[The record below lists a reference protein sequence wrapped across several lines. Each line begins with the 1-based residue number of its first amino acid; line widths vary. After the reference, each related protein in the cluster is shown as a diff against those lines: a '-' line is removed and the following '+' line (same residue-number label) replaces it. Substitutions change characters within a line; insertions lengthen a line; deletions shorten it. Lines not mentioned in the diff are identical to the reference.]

1 MKLTDNFWLDEFYC
15 KDGTSVPDQLIDN
28 VCKLSESLQALRDYI
43 GRPIKITSAYRHE
56 DYNRAVGGSKNS
68 QHLLAKAADLKVSG
82 VSPRM
87 LADAIEYLISEGL
100 MAQGG
105 LGRYKTFTHY
115 DIRGDRARWGK
126 N

>member
-1 MKLTDNFWLDEFYC
+1 MPEH
-15 KDGTSVPDQLIDN
+15 LINN
-28 VCKLSESLQALRDYI
+28 VFELAESLQALRDYI
-43 GRPIKITSAYRHE
+43 CKPIKINSAYRHE
-56 DYNRAVGGSKNS
+56 AYNASIGGSKNS
-68 QHLLAKAADLKVSG
+68 QHIQAKAADLKVTG

-100 MAQGG
+100 MKEGG

-115 DIRGDRARWGK
+115 DIRGTRARWGK

>member
-1 MKLTDNFWLDEFYC
+1 MKLTENFYLDEFNC
-15 KDGTSVPDQLIDN
+15 KDGTTVPEELIDN
-28 VCKLSESLQALRDYI
+28 VFCLAESLQALRDYI
-43 GRPIKITSAYRHE
+43 QRPITINSAYRHE
-56 DYNRAVGGSKNS
+56 SYNASVGGSKNS

-82 VSPRM
+82 VSPRR

-100 MAQGG
+100 MQQGG

-115 DIRGDRARWGK
+115 DIRGNRARWGK